1 MKANVPTRYSIN
13 YNLRRTMLQ
22 VYVKQLMKN
31 KKKNKNKNKKKISKA
46 NHSNSGSKA
55 LKTAKISLFVCY

>member
-22 VYVKQLMKN
+22 VYVKQLM
-31 KKKNKNKNKKKISKA
+31 KNKNKKKISKA